1 MKFPSKERIFTWAIP
16 IVLAC
21 VLIVLA
27 NLQYRW
33 SHEVSDATS
42 TRLRANLQMSLMDFR
57 EDLARELTAV
67 CLELQA
73 DSEAKAADPKTLSE
87 KLRQWQRTASYSGLV
102 ANVYLWKPSDLES
115 PDHKSSSLQSNDLES
130 NDLESNDLESNDRRS
145 NDRRSNDRDASSL
158 LRLLPSEG
166 QFQSIKW
173 PATFDRLHQLLL
185 ENILIPTSESAP
197 SGLPQKPLT
206 SSGISGS
213 GSSGHA
219 ITPMVGLIDQSI
231 PILIVQAVRP
241 NRHQSAAE
249 SRPVWLLIEL
259 DENVLRS
266 QVFPGLVR
274 RYYGDPRASDYE
286 VAVVE
291 GSENSPRVLYS
302 SGTDFLNEE
311 QIPADAT
318 LNMFGPP
325 SLEGRRSGPA
335 DSRTSGF
342 LPAFA
347 REPRLHA
354 MLPQHSEE
362 IFGPIRFDPI
372 YADQA
377 DRGWQVI
384 TRNRKG
390 SVEAAVEELR
400 RRELG
405 VSFGI
410 LVILAATMALI
421 IFTSQRARRLAT
433 LQIDFVAGISHE
445 LRTPIAAI
453 LSAAENIVDGVVES
467 KQQMV
472 RYGGIIT
479 NQAKQL
485 NHLVEQ
491 VLRFSAARAK
501 TPNYDVRLLNVSDV
515 VHAALEN
522 TESVIQSSHVIVEC
536 QIEPNLPPVNAD
548 FEALSQCLQ
557 NLITNAVK
565 YGGHSKWIGIRAR
578 AFEREGQSSEVEI
591 AVEDHGIGIAK
602 DEMKQI
608 FDPFYRSPNVAASH
622 IHGTGLGLSLA
633 KSFAEAIG
641 ARLTAESEVG
651 KGSAFTVHLPVA
663 TQSVSTQSVAS
674 QEQREQNA
682 LIELSAG
689 PKSN

>member
-1 MKFPSKERIFTWAIP
+1 
-16 IVLAC
+16 L
-21 VLIVLA
+21 
-27 NLQYRW
+27 
-33 SHEVSDATS
+33 
-42 TRLRANLQMSLMDFR
+42 
-57 EDLARELTAV
+57 
-67 CLELQA
+67 
-73 DSEAKAADPKTLSE
+73 
-87 KLRQWQRTASYSGLV
+87 
-102 ANVYLWKPSDLES
+102 
-115 PDHKSSSLQSNDLES
+115 
-130 NDLESNDLESNDRRS
+130 
-145 NDRRSNDRDASSL
+145 
-158 LRLLPSEG
+158 
-166 QFQSIKW
+166 
-173 PATFDRLHQLLL
+173 
-185 ENILIPTSESAP
+185 
-197 SGLPQKPLT
+197 
-206 SSGISGS
+206 
-213 GSSGHA
+213 
-219 ITPMVGLIDQSI
+219 
-231 PILIVQAVRP
+231 
-241 NRHQSAAE
+241 
-249 SRPVWLLIEL
+249 
-259 DENVLRS
+259 
-266 QVFPGLVR
+266 
-274 RYYGDPRASDYE
+274 
-286 VAVVE
+286 
-291 GSENSPRVLYS
+291 
-302 SGTDFLNEE
+302 
-311 QIPADAT
+311 
-318 LNMFGPP
+318 
-325 SLEGRRSGPA
+325 
-335 DSRTSGF
+335 
-342 LPAFA
+342 
-347 REPRLHA
+347 
-354 MLPQHSEE
+354 LPQHSEE

-372 YADQA
+372 YADPD

-384 TRNRKG
+384 ARNRKG

-410 LVILAATMALI
+410 LSILAATMALI

-501 TPNYDVRLLNVSDV
+501 TPNYNLRPLNVSDV
-515 VHAALEN
+515 IHAALEN
-522 TESVIQSSHVIVEC
+522 TESVVQASHVTVEC
-536 QIEPNLPPVNAD
+536 QIEPTLLPVNAD

-565 YGGHSKWIGIRAR
+565 YSGHSKWIGILAR
-578 AFEREGQSSEVEI
+578 AIEQEGQPSEVEI
-591 AVEDHGIGIAK
+591 TVEDHGIGIAK

-663 TQSVSTQSVAS
+663 TQSVTTQSVAS

-682 LIELSAG
+682 LIEISAG